1 MDTKSKSTAGLNFAS
16 DGNFHW
22 AGATYRSLGGAG
34 TYNPRVPVLV
44 GTGNKSRAEDDIAWA
59 DQPKWSA
66 LRTRLANKDQ
76 RIDRDTIRT
85 NAEML
90 LRLFEQDVVKHVAR
104 TQADTK
110 IMKAL
115 LCRDKAEELRD
126 PAKYREVAGAR
137 LARSSYLG
145 RDPFGDQPVPDEC
158 TYEDTEG
165 EEQYDQ
171 YGSLLVSVQDACYR
185 YARVHLRRIVSE
197 SIWTRIAKQEHYYKR
212 NPSGLESHHN
222 KRMPWKEYCDL
233 VLRHLP
239 TPTGMSTLNFLL
251 TFPGQAGW
259 DILECGQLCGTRG
272 HRRPAR

>member
-1 MDTKSKSTAGLNFAS
+1 MDIKSMSKGVTSLDFAS

-22 AGATYRSLGGAG
+22 AGTEYHSLGGAN

-44 GTGNKSRAEDDIAWA
+44 GISNKSRAEDDIAWC
-59 DQPKWSA
+59 DQPKWNS
-66 LRTRLANKDQ
+66 LGTRLANKDQ

-90 LRLFEQDVVKHVAR
+90 LRLFEQDVVMHVAR

-110 IMKAL
+110 NMKAL

-158 TYEDTEG
+158 TYEDTDG

-171 YGSLLVSVQDACYR
+171 YGSLLVSV
-185 YARVHLRRIVSE
+185 
-197 SIWTRIAKQEHYYKR
+197 
-212 NPSGLESHHN
+212 
-222 KRMPWKEYCDL
+222 
-233 VLRHLP
+233 
-239 TPTGMSTLNFLL
+239 
-251 TFPGQAGW
+251 
-259 DILECGQLCGTRG
+259 
-272 HRRPAR
+272 